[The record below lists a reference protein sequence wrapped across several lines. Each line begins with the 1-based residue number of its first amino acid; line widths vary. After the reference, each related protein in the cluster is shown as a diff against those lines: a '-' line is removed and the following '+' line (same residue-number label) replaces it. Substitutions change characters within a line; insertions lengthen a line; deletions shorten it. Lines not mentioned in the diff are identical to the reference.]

1 MNSTVSK
8 IKYPLFLFIG
18 IILFKLGYIVVE
30 SYYNYYIL
38 SITTGASLTKET
50 LETLNTNGH
59 LISASGIT
67 LLLFPI
73 LYFLS
78 KRLSPESTY
87 IVLVFLSVVTFTI
100 AYQSL
105 NSIVDKIVEDNKEKR
120 HDAYYVN
127 VFKYGVLNNIFVYD
141 SFVDSKKIQTNTIDV
156 NDRILLTNTFLLLHA
171 DEKLISKLKERGK
184 EKVADLYISQN
195 LQEDFTR
202 KKELYKQA
210 STDISNLWNEINK
223 NKIRIRDE
231 LLQLEKKE
239 MHEAYELLVK
249 GLKQAYYDYAS
260 GWKTVNQKIAYY
272 TTDAKVQNLQKDLKK
287 YFRYKRFPGMK
298 RKYKNKI
305 IAYFGHYIEPN
316 DWKDANGN
324 VSAEHVKKIITR
336 EVMLKVDDKLKNLP
350 DGMSVEEFMY
360 HYETRYSV
368 MSKLK
373 EKDILVPYE
382 FNYSFKEFEKYFKIM
397 SSKKHQIAYDKFYTK
412 LETEIGENDIKLS
425 MNFKEFL
432 HSDYI
437 VEELKIRLDIEDL
450 VQIQNILAAL
460 YTKDLANFRAM
471 VYLPVIKDKIEAMN
485 FKEEDFKDCEKAAI
499 YGEDAIKLLYVPP
512 FALSIS
518 MIALLLNTITVF
530 GMLMTLFR
538 VSTPVSRSLKII
550 LVTLMVA
557 VPLYYKEETVN
568 NNLLNQTTPKAK
580 AYINF
585 LAWVSY
591 YEKQNSLLHERNV
604 LPKFE

>member
-1 MNSTVSK
+1 MNTTVSR

-18 IILFKLGYIVVE
+18 VILFKLGYIVVE
-30 SYYNYYIL
+30 SYYNYYVL
-38 SITTGASLTKET
+38 TITTGASLTKET
-50 LETLNTNGH
+50 LDALNTNGH
-59 LISASGIT
+59 LISATGIT
-67 LLLFPI
+67 LLLFPF
-73 LYFLS
+73 LYFIS
-78 KRLSPESTY
+78 NRLSSESTY
-87 IVLVFLSVVTFTI
+87 IVLVFLSVVTFSI
-100 AYQSL
+100 SYQSL
-105 NSIVDKIVEDNKEKR
+105 NAVVDKIVEENKEKR

-141 SFVDSKKIQTNTIDV
+141 SFVDSKKIQTNSIDV

-184 EKVADLYISQN
+184 AKVADLYISQN

-210 STDISNLWNEINK
+210 SIDISHLWNEINK
-223 NKIRIRDE
+223 NKIKIRDE
-231 LLQLEKKE
+231 LAQLEFQE
-239 MHEAYELLVK
+239 MNEAYILLVE
-249 GLKQAYYDYAS
+249 GLKKAYYDYAS
-260 GWKTVNQKIAYY
+260 GWKTVNEKIAYY
-272 TTDAKVQNLQKDLKK
+272 TIDSKVQKLQKDLKK

-298 RKYKNKI
+298 RKYKKKI
-305 IAYFGHYIEPN
+305 VSYFGHYIEPN

-324 VSAEHVKKIITR
+324 VSEEHVKTIIIR
-336 EVMLKVDDKLKNLP
+336 EIMLKVDDKLKNLP
-350 DGMSVEEFMY
+350 ENMNVEGFMY

-382 FNYSFKEFEKYFKIM
+382 FDYSLKEFKKYFKIM
-397 SSKKHQIAYDKFYTK
+397 SSKKYEFAYDKFYTK
-412 LETEIGENDIKLS
+412 LEEKIGENDIKLS
-425 MNFKEFL
+425 MDFKEFL

-437 VEELKIRLDIEDL
+437 VSQLKSRLETEDKE
-450 VQIQNILAAL
+450 QIQNILDAL

-499 YGEDAIKLLYVPP
+499 YGEDAIKLLYIPP

-518 MIALLLNTITVF
+518 MIALLLNIITVF

-538 VSTPVSRSLKII
+538 VSHTVADSLKIV
-550 LVTLMVA
+550 LVTLMIVG
-557 VPLYYKEETVN
+557 PLYYKAETVN
-568 NNLLNQTTPKAK
+568 NHLLNQTTPKAK
-580 AYINF
+580 VYINF
-585 LAWVSY
+585 LAWISY
-591 YEKQNSLLHERNV
+591 YEKQNSLLHESNI